1 MKRKH
6 LLLTLL
12 LVLTISFAW
21 AQRYEVTNY
30 GNSAG
35 AYGMTYDSRGNLWV
49 SNSGEHN
56 IAYFDT
62 DDKRK
67 VAAGAVNN
75 PGYVDGQGVGIRFD
89 NPKGILAIE
98 RGGVEVLAVCDAG
111 NNVIRFLN
119 ISNINAITT
128 AKATDVGGF
137 NDPSDIE
144 ADASGNVY
152 VADRQNYVIKKIDAT
167 GTVTIVAGQ
176 EGTSGSANGDA
187 LTKATFTSPTGLY
200 LDGNDIYVADGTA
213 LRKISGGT
221 VSTVKLDPDYAW
233 SYNLGGIFNATDLE
247 KIGNTWVMSD
257 GCTIRTWEDGDNVF
271 TVMAGSGFANDCGNK
286 VDVNDTFAR
295 FETVYQLLYNESTST
310 LYAADYGN
318 NKIKTLKMGGVSV
331 EEKTL
336 KSTVLYPN
344 PSNGQFFIKGLGA
357 NQGSQV
363 RVSVINITGKIVYT
377 QNHRINGDQVAV
389 NLDEFNSG
397 LYLVT
402 MAIGYEVVT
411 KKMYVK

>member
-56 IAYFDT
+56 IAYFDN

-67 VAAGAVNN
+67 VAAGGVNN
-75 PGYVDGQGVGIRFD
+75 PGYVDGQGVGMRFD
-89 NPKGILAIE
+89 SPKGILAIE

-119 ISNINAITT
+119 ISSLTTITST
-128 AKATDVGGF
+128 KATDVGGF

-167 GTVTIVAGQ
+167 GSVTIVAGQ
-176 EGTSGSANGDA
+176 AGVSGSANGDA

-200 LDGNDIYVADGTA
+200 IDGSDIYVADGTA
-213 LRKISGGT
+213 LRKISDGKVT
-221 VSTVKLDPDYAW
+221 TIDLEPDFGW

-257 GCTIRTWEDGDNVF
+257 GCTIRTWDEGDKYF
-271 TVMAGSGFANDCGNK
+271 TVFAGSGFANDCGNA
-286 VDVNDTFAR
+286 VDVKDTFAR
-295 FETVYQLLYNESTST
+295 FQTVYQLLYNEDNGTI
-310 LYAADYGN
+310 YAADYGN
-318 NKIKTLKMGGVSV
+318 NKIRSIAMGGVSV
-331 EEKTL
+331 SEKTL

-344 PSNGQFFIKGLGA
+344 PSNGQFFIKGLDA
-357 NQGSQV
+357 NKGNQV
-363 RVSVINITGKIVYT
+363 SVSVINITGKIVYT
-377 QNHRINGDQVAV
+377 QNHRINGDQVAI
-389 NLDEFNSG
+389 NLNEFNSG

-402 MAIGYEVVT
+402 MAIGNEVVT